1 MTVGAQVTA
10 VKLSHM
16 GCGGLTHFLAAA
28 AAAACGARLTS
39 QAPVGYNFN
48 AHPHT
53 HTYTHTSSGAS
64 PACHMILSQ

>member
-1 MTVGAQVTA
+1 MSEGAQVTA

-28 AAAACGARLTS
+28 AAACGARLTS
-39 QAPVGYNFN
+39 QAPVGFDFN

-53 HTYTHTSSGAS
+53 RTALGRAQ
-64 PACHMILSQ
+64 PAI

>member
-1 MTVGAQVTA
+1 MSVGAQVTA

-28 AAAACGARLTS
+28 ACGARLAS
-39 QAPVGYNFN
+39 QAPVGYDFN

-53 HTYTHTSSGAS
+53 HTGAPGHAQ
-64 PACHMILSQ
+64 PAMILSK